1 MSTFLPS
8 EIGVRVKIKRH
19 DVSNAMFIVEVIT
32 TVKALRN
39 GVINLLLT
47 LLLLSFT
54 INIKKEKNIIHVEST
69 LVIYIIFS

>member
-32 TVKALRN
+32 TVMDTLRN
-39 GVINLLLT
+39 GVIKLLLT
-47 LLLLSFT
+47 VLLQSFT
-54 INIKKEKNIIHVEST
+54 INIKKSKRKISYKLNQ
-69 LVIYIIFS
+69 L